1 MNSYKYP
8 KKLIIAATCILSCP
22 SSYAAGTG
30 PSIPGTGDKPV
41 ATVNGVHIPESRY
54 EFALKQ
60 DASRNGNT
68 YPPGLKK
75 QIRDTLIDQE
85 IVAQAA
91 ERKGLDKTR
100 DFKTMMGLSREQ
112 NLVTVYLDAY
122 KSSHPATDAEMKQ
135 EYDAIK
141 SKMGSNE
148 YQVRDILVKT
158 EPEAKDII
166 AQLKKGANFAKLAA
180 TKSIDA
186 YSKNKGGDLGWAP
199 ASNFSQSFG
208 DAVRMLKKG
217 EISPAPIQTKFGW
230 HVIQLVD
237 ERPLKLPPFDQV
249 KPQLK
254 QRVQQEKIQ
263 KLISS
268 LRASAKIKQ

>member
-1 MNSYKYP
+1 MNSNKYP
-8 KKLIIAATCILSCP
+8 KQLIIAAICISSLP

-30 PSIPGTGDKPV
+30 PTSPGKGTNSV
-41 ATVNGVHIPESRY
+41 ATVNGVNIPESRY

-60 DASRNGNT
+60 NAFRNGNT
-68 YPPGLKK
+68 YTSDMKK
-75 QIRDTLIDQE
+75 QIRETLIDQE

-91 ERKGLDKTR
+91 EKKGLDKTQ
-100 DFKTMMGLSREQ
+100 DFKTMMDLSREQ
-112 NLVTVYLDAY
+112 DLVNVYLSNY
-122 KSSHPATDAEMKQ
+122 KLSHPVTDAEMKQ

-148 YQVRDILVKT
+148 YQIRDILVKT
-158 EPEAKDII
+158 ESEAKDII
-166 AQLKKGANFAKLAA
+166 AQLKKGANFSKLAA
-180 TKSIDA
+180 TKSIDS
-186 YSKNKGGDLGWAP
+186 YSKNKGGELGWSP
-199 ASNFSQSFG
+199 ASNYSRSFG
-208 DAVRMLKKG
+208 DAIRMLKKG

-230 HVIQLVD
+230 HVIQLED

-254 QRVQQEKIQ
+254 QRVQQEQIQ

-268 LRASAKIKQ
+268 LRATAKIKQ